1 MPRIILVRHATTNDN
16 IKGNLSGHIDSELSD
31 LGKKQILKLT
41 KFLESENI
49 DCIYTTTSTR
59 TKQTIL
65 DIANSRN
72 IKILEKENLKEIS
85 FGDFE
90 GISFEV
96 IKSKY
101 PNEFEKLIKE
111 GFEYKYPNGESLIDS
126 YKRVCNELDDIMIE
140 NKENTILICAHAGTI
155 RNIISYLIGKT
166 YEYHWNFKIDN
177 ASVSIIDIVD
187 EFPVIQTLNNTAYLI

>member
-1 MPRIILVRHATTNDN
+1 MSRIILVRHAITNDN
-16 IKGNLSGHIDSELSD
+16 IKGNLSGYIDSELSD
-31 LGKKQILKLT
+31 IGKKQISKLT
-41 KFLESENI
+41 KFLERENI

-59 TKQTIL
+59 TKQTVL
-65 DIANSRN
+65 HIANSRN

-90 GISFEV
+90 GMNFEF
-96 IKSKY
+96 IQAKY
-101 PNEFEKLIKE
+101 PNEFERLIKE

-126 YKRVCNELDDIMIE
+126 YKRVCQELDDIMIK

-166 YEYHWNFKIDN
+166 HEYHWNFKIDN

>member
-1 MPRIILVRHATTNDN
+1 MSRIILVRHAITNDN

-31 LGKKQILKLT
+31 IGKKQISKLT
-41 KFLESENI
+41 KFLERENI

-59 TKQTIL
+59 TKQTVL
-65 DIANSRN
+65 HIANSRN

-90 GISFEV
+90 GMNFEF
-96 IKSKY
+96 IQAKY
-101 PNEFEKLIKE
+101 PNEFERLIKE

-126 YKRVCNELDDIMIE
+126 YKRVCQELDDIMIK

-166 YEYHWNFKIDN
+166 HEYHWNFKIDN